1 MEAKAKKEGCFQMC
15 QVCLL
20 ILARGF
26 GHVIVMVTLMAMKTV
41 DWLHQMDPKA
51 PGLKPQSL

>member
-1 MEAKAKKEGCFQMC
+1 MC
-15 QVCLL
+15 QVCHCLL

-26 GHVIVMVTLMAMKTV
+26 GLVIVMVTLMAMKTV

-51 PGLKPQSL
+51 PGQKPQSL